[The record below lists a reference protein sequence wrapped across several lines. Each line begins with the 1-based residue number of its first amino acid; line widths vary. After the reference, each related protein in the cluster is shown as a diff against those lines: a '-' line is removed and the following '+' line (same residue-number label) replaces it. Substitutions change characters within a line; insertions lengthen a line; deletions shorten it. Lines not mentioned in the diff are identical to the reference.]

1 VPIPADPKKT
11 DEVLDAI
18 IAICDVQ
25 HRQII
30 AIANTGRALKSNA
43 PAVFSL
49 PDPPDYLLK
58 KLQEQMA
65 GKT

>member
-1 VPIPADPKKT
+1 MPIPADPKKT
-11 DEVLDAI
+11 DEILDAI
-18 IAICDVQ
+18 IALCDVQ

-30 AIANTGRALKSNA
+30 AIANICKAMKSDA
-43 PAVFSL
+43 PPVFSM

-58 KLQEQMA
+58 KLAEQMA